1 MTTAEQDHGPPA
13 YGTLIRRAREVKG
26 WSPETAAK
34 NMPYSFSGSSWRNIE
49 AGYRG
54 SGAKRMRVPGR
65 PSTVAAMSHT
75 VGITA
80 DRLAEHHREA
90 SEVLRE
96 MERQE
101 AEKTAAMPDALRN
114 VPPHVKRM
122 IDAALQDVHPEDVP
136 EVLRQMAADYEAVQ
150 AQRRRR
156 SGPGRPRR
164 TG

>member
-1 MTTAEQDHGPPA
+1 MTASEQDHGPPG
-13 YGTLIRRAREVKG
+13 YGTLIRVAREVKG

-34 NMPYSFSGSSWRNIE
+34 YMPYSFSGSSWRQIE

-54 SGAKRMRVPGR
+54 SAARRVRVPGKAA
-65 PSTVAAMSHT
+65 TVAAMAHT

-90 SEVLRE
+90 AEVLRE

-101 AEKTAAMPDALRN
+101 AEKTAAMPDALRD
-114 VPPHVKRM
+114 VPSHVKRM
-122 IDAALQDVHPEDVP
+122 IDAALQDVDPRDVP
-136 EVLRQMAADYEAVQ
+136 EVLRQLAADYEAVQ
-150 AQRRRR
+150 ARRRRR